1 MLYFHRM
8 LLLVICFISLLFSV
22 GSKAVCIK
30 VTDNSFLSD
39 SAIKAGYTARNWY
52 GAFDDNIGHLGLPS
66 VISVSTSNK
75 FQPAGTVLASSI
87 ANFLTSA
94 TRTPYSA
101 KQILF
106 RCELKDAGQLYE
118 LYSTNGDNIFVGGR
132 QAKELG
138 GAYYDVER
146 NVAVRMTN
154 LSTGEYY
161 SRYWKQRQLTA
172 DSWFQDDHAIYI
184 PASAFSNIL
193 YEMIKISASDQFI
206 YAGRINKDTYNQP
219 RGYIAFK
226 GPGLDTFAIQEG
238 DDHANKYL
246 GWPYVWP
253 GAWGTYN
260 QVTYIRGATC
270 TIEDYPSIVILP
282 QITVRALSSGQS
294 SQATFSLTLN
304 CESGAM
310 SSTHPTTNI
319 ANVAMG
325 FLVNQPTAVAAARRL
340 GLTTS
345 GGGLTWLLDTHYGE
359 KGVASGVGI
368 KIYDKQGAAINLLP
382 DRMVTAS
389 GSTRGWYAYKDLT
402 TFSGTKENGSI
413 ETWHG
418 DFTASLEALSGQTV
432 TVGSVNAQLQAVVS
446 FQ

>member
-1 MLYFHRM
+1 MP
-8 LLLVICFISLLFSV
+8 I
-22 GSKAVCIK
+22 
-30 VTDNSFLSD
+30 
-39 SAIKAGYTARNWY
+39 
-52 GAFDDNIGHLGLPS
+52 NI
-66 VISVSTSNK
+66 
-75 FQPAGTVLASSI
+75 
-87 ANFLTSA
+87 
-94 TRTPYSA
+94 
-101 KQILF
+101 
-106 RCELKDAGQLYE
+106 
-118 LYSTNGDNIFVGGR
+118 
-132 QAKELG
+132 
-138 GAYYDVER
+138 
-146 NVAVRMTN
+146 
-154 LSTGEYY
+154 
-161 SRYWKQRQLTA
+161 
-172 DSWFQDDHAIYI
+172 
-184 PASAFSNIL
+184 
-193 YEMIKISASDQFI
+193 
-206 YAGRINKDTYNQP
+206 
-219 RGYIAFK
+219 
-226 GPGLDTFAIQEG
+226 
-238 DDHANKYL
+238 L

-382 DRMVTAS
+382 DRMVTGS

>member
-1 MLYFHRM
+1 MDYFYR
-8 LLLVICFISLLFSV
+8 LLLLLISVISLLFSSTSIARCV
-22 GSKAVCIK
+22 M
-30 VTDNSFLSD
+30 VTDNSFLSE

-66 VISVSTSNK
+66 VISVSANDK
-75 FQPAGTVLASSI
+75 FQPSGTVLASTV
-87 ANFLTSA
+87 ADFLTA
-94 TRTPYSA
+94 GVQTPYNA
-101 KQILF
+101 KQVLY
-106 RCELKDAGQLYE
+106 RCDLKDAGQLYE
-118 LYSTNGDNIFVGGR
+118 LYSTNGDNNFVGGKE
-132 QAKELG
+132 AKEVE
-138 GAYYDVER
+138 GAYYDAER
-146 NVAVRMTN
+146 NVAVRITN

-161 SRYWKQRQLTA
+161 SHFWKQRQLTA
-172 DSWFQDDHAIYI
+172 ESWFQDDHAIYI

-206 YAGRINKDTYNQP
+206 YDGRINKDTYNQP

-226 GPGLDTFAIQEG
+226 GPGLPTSVIQPG
-238 DDHANKYL
+238 MDHRTTYY
-246 GWPYVWP
+246 GWPRYWP
-253 GAWGTYN
+253 GAWSTYN
-260 QVTYIRGATC
+260 QVTYIRGAVC

-282 QITVRALSSGQS
+282 KITARALSSGQS
-294 SQATFSLTLN
+294 SQATFSLTLD

-325 FLVNQPTAVAAARRL
+325 FLVNQPTAVGAARRL

-345 GGGLTWLLDTHYGE
+345 DGGLTWLLDTHYGE

-382 DRMVTAS
+382 DRMETGS
-389 GSTRGWYAYKDLT
+389 GNTRGWYAYKDLT